1 MGDWSE
7 AMEDGVICRGCAL
20 PLGTQSVSGYC
31 PSCATQLRPKAQTPE
46 ESHLDPARKWKD
58 SPKD

>member
-20 PLGTQSVSGYC
+20 PLDGGSVDGFC
-31 PSCATQLRPKAQTPE
+31 PACA
-46 ESHLDPARKWKD
+46 SHRDDEGRDRLGPRWLPDNGKD
-58 SPKD
+58 RSR

>member
-20 PLGTQSVSGYC
+20 PFGPLNDAGFC
-31 PSCATQLRPKAQTPE
+31 PDCAPTAPKAPAPDA
-46 ESHLDPARKWKD
+46 SHVDRARHWKQ
-58 SPKD
+58 SSNS